1 MKLKDLNKVSDALH
15 SLGDFAESNSDSDET
30 GIANEMA
37 ELFNEAIKIIEAEK
51 YKNYLRNA
59 IARNKRKAK

>member
-1 MKLKDLNKVSDALH
+1 MKLKDLQKISDALH
-15 SLGDFAESNSDSDET
+15 SLGDFAESNSGSDET
-30 GIANEMA
+30 GIASEMS
-37 ELFNEAIKIIEAEK
+37 EMFNEAMKIIDDEK